1 MKPPLLLPQ
10 LLPPHFCATILPLV
24 FYANSILHVDS
35 AFFVF
40 FLVSSLSH
48 LCIIWP
54 PAATYF
60 ADADTQ
66 TSFIIYPLRNLQC
79 MPGCSINPLT
89 STAAFKT
96 YFITELGKNVDKI
109 LQCWLLHV
117 IVYDYNF
124 FFSCKSFKIFFS
136 LKEFFIAIMGL
147 TVRGVWVMS
156 HSFDPVVT
164 QMAVTH

>member
-10 LLPPHFCATILPLV
+10 LLPPHFGATILPLV
-24 FYANSILHVDS
+24 FYTNSILHVDS
-35 AFFVF
+35 AFFVLF

-54 PAATYF
+54 LAATYF

-96 YFITELGKNVDKI
+96 YFIIELGKNVDKI
-109 LQCWLLHV
+109 LQCGLLNV
-117 IVYDYNF
+117 IAYDYNF
-124 FFSCKSFKIFFS
+124 FFLVNLLKYFF
-136 LKEFFIAIMGL
+136 
-147 TVRGVWVMS
+147 
-156 HSFDPVVT
+156 P
-164 QMAVTH
+164 